1 MYIFT
6 DQPHY
11 TNKLR
16 RTKTTKIKLVINMFH
31 RLLQYVP
38 STRTLSC
45 CSCTCHSARTS
56 CRSSSIVCRIEDILR
71 NPCWCDVSDCSWC
84 GWTRREH
91 SGCIYIISGTR
102 APAETVERSWTCT
115 SAASLLGS
123 DKDFT
128 HMMRWTRY
136 ENNKITDI
144 RKQLYYICTCFS
156 QTTLSHKVCTSTY
169 DTVASL
175 YFILQLDAHPTFGPW
190 ALSITVIRR
199 HVKNLIIES
208 PSSTFSKLQALQTQP
223 VMTLLLVVLGEAPLA
238 NGTHGVLTGRHDVS
252 DNRVRV
258 RYLYAR
264 RRWNDDGKT
273 PFVYL

>member
-1 MYIFT
+1 
-6 DQPHY
+6 
-11 TNKLR
+11 
-16 RTKTTKIKLVINMFH
+16 MFH
-31 RLLQYVP
+31 RLERSVAVLALVIVLEHLVVARV
-38 STRTLSC
+38 SSVA
-45 CSCTCHSARTS
+45 SRTS
-56 CRSSSIVCRIEDILR
+56 YVIHVGVMWVIVVGVGGQGESTAVVFILYLAQEPQR
-71 NPCWCDVSDCSWC
+71 KLSNVL
-84 GWTRREH
+84 GR
-91 SGCIYIISGTR
+91 
-102 APAETVERSWTCT
+102 T

-264 RRWNDDGKT
+264 QRWNDDGKT